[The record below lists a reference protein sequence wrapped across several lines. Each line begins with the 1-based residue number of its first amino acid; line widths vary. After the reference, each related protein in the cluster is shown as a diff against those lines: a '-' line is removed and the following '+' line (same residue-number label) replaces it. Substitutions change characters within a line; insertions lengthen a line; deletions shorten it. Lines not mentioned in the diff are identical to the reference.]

1 MIFAKNDKIEE
12 KILTS
17 EKGYGITKSG
27 SISMHK
33 PDHGTAV
40 SHSEPALLIRT
51 LFKAIFRREMK
62 AAGACV
68 SVN

>member
-40 SHSEPALLIRT
+40 SHSEPALL
-51 LFKAIFRREMK
+51 FKAIFRREMK
-62 AAGACV
+62 AAEACV

>member
-1 MIFAKNDKIEE
+1 
-12 KILTS
+12 
-17 EKGYGITKSG
+17 
-27 SISMHK
+27 MHK

-40 SHSEPALLIRT
+40 YHSEPALLIRT

-62 AAGACV
+62 AAEACV